1 MMPPLFV
8 VGMKAGNKPRPRPL
22 HSTGIFRNSLVF
34 LGLVVSRVHVPFKRV
49 RKVEL
54 ALLNLLAGGRQHWLG

>member
-1 MMPPLFV
+1 MPPLAV
-8 VGMKAGNKPRPRPL
+8 VGMKAGNKPRPRL
-22 HSTGIFRNSLVF
+22 HSTGISRNSLVF
-34 LGLVVSRVHVPFKRV
+34 LGLVVSRVHVPLKRV